1 MKGKDMM
8 EKTIAVRLHPRLESE
23 GRGLCDPDEP
33 RNGEVITQHNYSA
46 DGYLIVY
53 PSGFIR
59 AQIRAGML
67 IEVPAKKI
75 SNPKCERPVKKAG
88 RGVRKPGKTE
98 S

>member
-1 MKGKDMM
+1 MT

-23 GRGLCDPDEP
+23 GRGLCDPDDP
-33 RNGEVITQHNYSA
+33 RNGEVITPHNYGA

-67 IEVPAKKI
+67 IEVP
-75 SNPKCERPVKKAG
+75 VKKSSDLKGETPAKQAG
-88 RGVRKPGKTE
+88 RGARRPRKAK

>member
-1 MKGKDMM
+1 MKGKDMT
-8 EKTIAVRLHPRLESE
+8 EKTIAVRLHPRLEGE
-23 GRGLCDPDEP
+23 GRGFCDPDEP
-33 RNGEVITQHNYSA
+33 RNGEVITQHNYGG

-67 IEVPAKKI
+67 IEVPVKNI
-75 SNPKCERPVKKAG
+75 SDPKGESSVKKAG
-88 RGVRKPGKTE
+88 RGVRKPGKTK